1 MNEPIIWDA
10 ELRFFGP
17 EMLRAWGLAMLATWV
32 LMMLILGIALAAQG
46 ETEAVPTLALVM
58 LAVTGGL
65 GLLGLLVMLLLFRG
79 GYPVRY
85 TVSADGVQM
94 QTLSQV
100 AKRVNRLAIVL
111 GLLTGKPGLLG
122 SGLIARS
129 RETEALSWQ
138 GAFRA
143 ELRPQR
149 HLIVLRGAWRNLM
162 LVQCTPQNF
171 AQVAARVQAEITRHG
186 TDRRL
191 PAKSPLP
198 AYLGRSAL
206 VGIASWP
213 IFALHAEYDLDLLL
227 PLLMF
232 CFALATVWLIPL
244 FGWVVLGCLGLMAIT
259 VVIRLTE
266 PIASIIHPGHSFSYL
281 QVMSG
286 GDWVLLGLALGGGA
300 VLAWQALASLRGR
313 LPAALMADQGTRG

>member
-10 ELRFFGP
+10 EVCLFSP
-17 EMLRAWGLAMLATWV
+17 EMLRAWGLALLVTWL

-46 ETEAVPTLALVM
+46 EAEALPTLALVM

-65 GLLGLLVMLLLFRG
+65 GLLGLLVMRLLFRG

-94 QTLSQV
+94 QTVSQV
-100 AKRVNRLAIVL
+100 AKRVNRLAIVV
-111 GLLTGKPGLLG
+111 GILTGKPGLLG

-143 ELRPQR
+143 ELRPKR

-171 AQVAARVQAEITRHG
+171 AQVAARVQVEITRHG

-191 PAKSPLP
+191 PAESPLP
-198 AYLGRSAL
+198 AYLWRSAL
-206 VGIASWP
+206 VGLASWP

-244 FGWVVLGCLGLMAIT
+244 FGWVVLGCLGLIAIT
-259 VVIRLTE
+259 VAIRLTE
-266 PIASIIHPGHSFSYL
+266 PIASIIHPGRSFSYL

-300 VLAWQALASLRGR
+300 VLAWLSLASLRGR
-313 LPAALMADQGTRG
+313 LPAALMADQCTRG

>member
-1 MNEPIIWDA
+1 MSEPITWES
-10 ELRFFGP
+10 ELRFFSP
-17 EMLRAWGLAMLATWV
+17 EMLKAWGLALLASWV
-32 LMMLILGIALAAQG
+32 LMMLLLGIVFTAQG
-46 ETEAVPTLALVM
+46 ETEALPTLALVM
-58 LAVTGGL
+58 LAVTAGL
-65 GLLGLLVMLLLFRG
+65 GLLGLLVMLLLFRS

-85 TVSADGVQM
+85 TISSEGVHM

-100 AKRVNRLAIVL
+100 AKRANRLAIAL

-138 GAFRA
+138 DAFRA

-149 HLIVLRGAWRNLM
+149 HLIVLKGAWRILM
-162 LVQCTPQNF
+162 LVQCTPKNF
-171 AQVAARVQAEITRHG
+171 AQVAARVQAEIARHG

-198 AYLGRSAL
+198 AYLWRSAL
-206 VGIASWP
+206 VGFASWP
-213 IFALHAEYDLDLLL
+213 IFALHVEYDLDVFL

-244 FGWVVLGCLGLMAIT
+244 FGWVVLGCLGLIAMT
-259 VVIRLTE
+259 VTIRLTE
-266 PIASIIHPGHSFSYL
+266 PIPSIIYPGRSFSYL

-286 GDWVLLGLALGGGA
+286 GDWVLLSLAIGGG
-300 VLAWQALASLRGR
+300 VFLAWQSIASLKGR
-313 LPAALMADQGTRG
+313 QPTALMVDQVERR

>member
-10 ELRFFGP
+10 ELRLFSP
-17 EMLRAWGLAMLATWV
+17 DMLRAWGLALLVTW
-32 LMMLILGIALAAQG
+32 LLIMLILGIALAAQG
-46 ETEAVPTLALVM
+46 EAEALPTLSLVM
-58 LAVTGGL
+58 LTVTGGL

-94 QTLSQV
+94 QTLSRV

-138 GAFRA
+138 DAFRA

-198 AYLGRSAL
+198 AYLWRSAL
-206 VGIASWP
+206 VGLASWP

-259 VVIRLTE
+259 VAIRLTE
-266 PIASIIHPGHSFSYL
+266 PIASILYPGRSFSYL

-286 GDWVLLGLALGGGA
+286 GDWILLGLALGGGA
-300 VLAWQALASLRGR
+300 ILAWLSLASLRGQ